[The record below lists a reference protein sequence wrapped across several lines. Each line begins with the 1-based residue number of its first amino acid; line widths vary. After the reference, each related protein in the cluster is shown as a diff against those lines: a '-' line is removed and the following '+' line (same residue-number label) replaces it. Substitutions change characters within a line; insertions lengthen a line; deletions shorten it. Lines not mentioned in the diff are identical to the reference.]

1 MRKRKVEHSYDD
13 DDDDDGDDD
22 DDHNDDA
29 YDGDEVDDDDDDDDD
44 DEVVD
49 GDDEYYIS
57 SIGFC
62 KITLEVLSSNHPAKQ
77 LYAGAGFAPY
87 ELDPM
92 AGHALFWQKKI
103 QN

>member
-1 MRKRKVEHSYDD
+1 MIVGDIIIQSLSFPPPSSYSS
-13 DDDDDGDDD
+13 
-22 DDHNDDA
+22 
-29 YDGDEVDDDDDDDDD
+29 YF
-44 DEVVD
+44 
-49 GDDEYYIS
+49 IS

>member
-1 MRKRKVEHSYDD
+1 MMMMMMMMVMMKLLMVI
-13 DDDDDGDDD
+13 
-22 DDHNDDA
+22 
-29 YDGDEVDDDDDDDDD
+29 
-44 DEVVD
+44 VD

>member
-1 MRKRKVEHSYDD
+1 MIMLMMVMKLMMMMMMMV
-13 DDDDDGDDD
+13 
-22 DDHNDDA
+22 N
-29 YDGDEVDDDDDDDDD
+29 
-44 DEVVD
+44 